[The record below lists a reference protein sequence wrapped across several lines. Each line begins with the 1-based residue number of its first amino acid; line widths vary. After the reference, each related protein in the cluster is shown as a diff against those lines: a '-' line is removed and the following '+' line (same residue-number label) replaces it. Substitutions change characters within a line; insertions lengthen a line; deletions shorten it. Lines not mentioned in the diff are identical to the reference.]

1 MNHTKTY
8 YQGVSGSSIFTEWGK
23 SHFDTKDEL
32 IEAIKKFKKD
42 PRTHNPKMTDE
53 NVVYWKNKN
62 YTIERITI
70 KTEEFE
76 TI

>member
-1 MNHTKTY
+1 MTHTKTY
-8 YQGVSGSSIFTEWGK
+8 YQGVSGSSIFSEWGN

-32 IEAIKKFKKD
+32 IEAIKKFKND

-53 NVVYWKNKN
+53 NADYWKKKN

-70 KTEEFE
+70 KTEELE

>member
-1 MNHTKTY
+1 MTHTKTY
-8 YQGVSGSSIFTEWGK
+8 YQGVSGSSIFSEWGK

-32 IEAIKKFKKD
+32 IEAIRKFKND

-53 NVVYWKNKN
+53 NADYWKNKN

-70 KTEEFE
+70 TTEEFE

>member
-1 MNHTKTY
+1 MATIHEMLRRA
-8 YQGVSGSSIFTEWGK
+8 QSIDLQAIGVGVIV
-23 SHFDTKDEL
+23 DTKDEL
-32 IEAIKKFKKD
+32 IEAIRKFKND

-53 NVVYWKNKN
+53 NADYWKKKN

-70 KTEEFE
+70 KTEELE